1 MARILVIDHD
11 ASIRNLLR
19 EVLEDEGYS
28 VVEAHNGY
36 EGIQRDQRAQ
46 PEPPAVVMSDIMYLV
61 AF

>member
-36 EGIQRDQRAQ
+36 EGIQRDQ
-46 PEPPAVVMSDIMYLV
+46 PEPAAMALSDIMYLV

>member
-11 ASIRNLLR
+11 AYLRNLLR

-28 VVEAHNGY
+28 LVEAHNSY
-36 EGIQRDQRAQ
+36 EGIQPDQLG
-46 PEPPAVVMSDIMYLV
+46 PPLMRTSDIMYLV

>member
-11 ASIRNLLR
+11 ASICNLLR

-36 EGIQRDQRAQ
+36 EGIQRAQ

>member
-11 ASIRNLLR
+11 TTIRNLLR
-19 EVLEDEGYS
+19 DVLEDEGYS

-36 EGIQRDQRAQ
+36 EGMVHDETEA
-46 PEPPAVVMSDIMYLV
+46 PAAAMADIMYLV

>member
-1 MARILVIDHD
+1 VARILVIDHD

-36 EGIQRDQRAQ
+36 EGMQRDEA
-46 PEPPAVVMSDIMYLV
+46 EPPAVVMSDVMYLV

>member
-36 EGIQRDQRAQ
+36 EGLQQDQA
-46 PEPPAVVMSDIMYLV
+46 EPPAVVMSDVMYLV

>member
-11 ASIRNLLR
+11 AAIRNLLR

-36 EGIQRDQRAQ
+36 EGLQHDQ
-46 PEPPAVVMSDIMYLV
+46 PEPPAVAMSDVMYLV